1 MTRGQHGKRDTT
13 EIDMRDA
20 TPFRHI
26 GAAPTTARAIAFAAA
41 ALLVAASCSR
51 ATDEA
56 AATRTL
62 GDVVSAVPCVT
73 RHDITYNDLPGASGA
88 ISGKVHVS
96 DAACFERV
104 LQALATLPDFN
115 RSRGTTVYVSGVLPD
130 GGSVV
135 PQAFGLTQPPS
146 LRDLRRRYAGGS

>member
-1 MTRGQHGKRDTT
+1 M
-13 EIDMRDA
+13 
-20 TPFRHI
+20 
-26 GAAPTTARAIAFAAA
+26 AAA
-41 ALLVAASCSR
+41 CSR

-62 GDVVSAVPCVT
+62 GTAVSALPCVT

-88 ISGKVHVS
+88 ISGKVHVR
-96 DAACFERV
+96 DAACFERA
-104 LQALATLPDFN
+104 LQALAALPDFN

-135 PQAFGLTQPPS
+135 PQAFGLHQPPS
-146 LRDLRRRYAGGS
+146 LRDLRRRYAGAD